1 MTAALLERI
10 GKYQVLRL
18 LGSGGM
24 GRVYL
29 ARDPDIDREVA
40 IKRVSLSADPQ
51 AQERFLREARTMGR
65 LNHPNITT
73 LLEFGMHEGAPFL
86 VLELLSGED
95 LSQWMQRAH
104 TLREQLQAMLD
115 ISRGLDAAH
124 RAGILHRD
132 LKPDNI
138 RVLEDGRCK
147 LLDFGIADTGADHL
161 TASGYFVGTPEY
173 VAPEV
178 VSGEAHTASADL
190 YALGL
195 LFYVLLAGENPLR
208 GETLQATVA
217 RVVQRV
223 PPPLERRV
231 SGVPIALCRIIG
243 RCLSK
248 EPDSRPHDAGEL
260 ITVLECCLA
269 ETSAE
274 QRVSV
279 QTLDATKE
287 VSRASIAPTA
297 LSAQLRQQR
306 RRRWLWG
313 VGAAAVLL
321 AIALPLAL
329 RWSAE
334 PTLPLAPAQEDR
346 QPAQAEPASRA
357 GMPDQG
363 QEAAA
368 EPTATV
374 PPPDDS
380 TRAET
385 GDTRE
390 PELGEPNVGDPATT
404 DPTSAAEPPQEKPV
418 EHKPE
423 PAPVKPAP
431 QTPSSA
437 PPVSARPATEPTTT
451 PGRES
456 TDITTADASADTSPV
471 PAEPIPPATA
481 TVTQTQTNAT
491 PTRTELPPPPTATP
505 IEVQVADYAPHVLR
519 QGRSASVSVRGS
531 GLAAVENAAVLIGGK
546 VDERFRIG
554 PLEHDGDDTLRFTIT
569 VERNVPHGNYALL
582 LQGSTIRATP
592 LMLRVGL

>member
-287 VSRASIAPTA
+287 VSRASIAPTG

-385 GDTRE
+385 ADTRE
-390 PELGEPNVGDPATT
+390 PDLGEPNVGEPATT

-456 TDITTADASADTSPV
+456 TDITTADASTDTSPV

-481 TVTQTQTNAT
+481 TVTQPNAI
-491 PTRTELPPPPTATP
+491 PTRTELPPPTATP

-519 QGRSASVSVRGS
+519 QGRTASVSVRGS

-554 PLEHDGDDTLRFTIT
+554 PLEHDGDATLRFTIT

>member
-1 MTAALLERI
+1 MMAAPLGRI
-10 GKYQVLRL
+10 GKYEVLRL

-65 LNHPNITT
+65 LNHPDITT

-104 TLREQLQAMLD
+104 TPREQLQVMLD

-124 RAGILHRD
+124 RAGTLHRD

-147 LLDFGIADTGADHL
+147 LLDFGIADTGAEHL
-161 TASGYFVGTPEY
+161 TASGYFVGTPEFI
-173 VAPEV
+173 APEV

-208 GETLQATVA
+208 GDTLQATVA

-231 SGVPIALCRIIG
+231 SGVPIALCQIIG

-279 QTLDATKE
+279 QTLDVTQE
-287 VSRASIAPTA
+287 VSRASIEPTG
-297 LSAQLRQQR
+297 LSVQLRQQR
-306 RRRWLWG
+306 RRRWPWG
-313 VGAAAVLL
+313 VAAATVLL
-321 AIALPLAL
+321 VIALPLSL
-329 RWSAE
+329 RWRAQ

-346 QPAQAEPASRA
+346 QPAQAEPASRV
-357 GMPDQG
+357 GMLDQG
-363 QEAAA
+363 QEVAA
-368 EPTATV
+368 EPSVTV
-374 PPPDDS
+374 PPPDGRTS
-380 TRAET
+380 AVTA
-385 GDTRE
+385 DTRE
-390 PELGEPNVGDPATT
+390 PDQSEPNVGESAATE
-404 DPTSAAEPPQEKPV
+404 PTSAEASPQEKPV
-418 EHKPE
+418 DHEPE

-437 PPVSARPATEPTTT
+437 PPISARPAPKPTTA
-451 PGRES
+451 PVRES
-456 TDITTADASADTSPV
+456 TDIATADSSTDTSPV
-471 PAEPIPPATA
+471 PAEPVPPTTA
-481 TVTQTQTNAT
+481 TVTQTNAT
-491 PTRTELPPPPTATP
+491 PARTEPPPPTATP

-519 QGRSASVSVRGS
+519 QARSASVSVRGS
-531 GLAAVENAAVLIGGK
+531 GLAAVEDAAVLIGGK
-546 VDERFRIG
+546 VDDRFRIG
-554 PLEHDGDDTLRFTIT
+554 PLEHDGDDTLRFIIT